1 MARDELLSPEAEP
14 EEVEAEEGH
23 EHHDHHL
30 QDPAEIGTHLAKYQG
45 TDADGCNDGC
55 NGAGKSGILLPRR
68 QTLDPLRTRNGGDPP
83 PDRLDEGNDHPD
95 DDEYLDDRPGVL
107 ERSDVEDNVED
118 DPEPEGPRGTE

>member
-1 MARDELLSPEAEP
+1 MQLLCDKGADIH
-14 EEVEAEEGH
+14 EAEEDG
-23 EHHDHHL
+23 EYHDHHL
-30 QDPAEIGTHLAKYQG
+30 QGAAEVVAHLAQRQQP
-45 TDADGCNDGC
+45 DDDDGHQSRSA
-55 NGAGKSGILLPRR
+55 AGKAGVLLPRR
-68 QTLDPLRTRNGGDPP
+68 HTLNPGRVRNGGDPP